1 MLKLLG
7 AIMVIAGTAL
17 CGYISVG
24 KMKRRVKCLS
34 SMAASLALMESEIAD
49 RLTPMPELLE
59 RLSDDAFYP
68 ASLVYRRTAEGLYR
82 LGEMTFSELWGEALN
97 AESALLISPEESEI
111 LRRLGMSLGKYSAYE
126 QKKAIEYARR
136 KMEEAAVKADAEREK
151 NSRVQTALGLAAGIF
166 TVIIFI

>member
-1 MLKLLG
+1 MIKIIG
-7 AIMVIAGTAL
+7 AVMVIAGTAL

-24 KMKRRVKCLS
+24 KMKRRVKCLNS
-34 SMAASLALMESEIAD
+34 IAASLSLMESEITD

-68 ASLVYRRTAEGLYR
+68 ASLLYARTAENLEK
-82 LGEMTFSELWGEALN
+82 LGEIAFSEIWGEAVD
-97 AESALLISPEESEI
+97 AESALILSPEEREI

-136 KMEEAAVKADAEREK
+136 KIEDAAERADAEREK
-151 NSRVQTALGLAAGIF
+151 NSRVQTALGLAAGVF